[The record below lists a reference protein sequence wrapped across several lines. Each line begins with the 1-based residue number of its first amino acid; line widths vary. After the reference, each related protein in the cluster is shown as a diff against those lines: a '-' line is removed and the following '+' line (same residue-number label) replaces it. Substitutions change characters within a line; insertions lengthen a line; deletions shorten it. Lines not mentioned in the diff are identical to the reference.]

1 MDKDNKLNRKP
12 FMTALIPLILFVL
25 LSYGL
30 LLNRLGFYWDDWPY
44 V

>member
-1 MDKDNKLNRKP
+1 MDKNNKLNRKP

-30 LLNRLGFYWDDWPY
+30 LLNRLGFY
-44 V
+44 